1 MMKKRYILWVL
12 LMWLAGISAAAQTT
26 DDNDSTT
33 TDFFV
38 ADTLSVDT
46 LMLSWPQS
54 VQVGIDRLLA
64 DEMFKTSQV
73 AVMVYDLDA
82 DSAIY
87 RFNERQL
94 LRPASTMKILTAVA
108 AIDRLGGSHRFKT
121 ELCYTGKIENATL
134 TGNLYC
140 VGGFDPR
147 FNTDDMHAFIES
159 LRKMGIDTIRGGLYA
174 DKSMKD
180 SALLGSGWCWDD
192 NNPVLSP
199 LIYGR
204 RDVFMDKFVQELSDA
219 GIVIEAFTA
228 TGNTPQEAITICSRF
243 HTIDQILMR
252 MMKESDNLYAEAMY
266 YQMAAATGN
275 KQATGK
281 NVASV
286 VNRLIDKL
294 GLRSADYRIA
304 DGSGLSLYNYVSAE
318 LEIQML
324 RYAYRNANIYLH
336 LYPSLP
342 VAGVDGTLKSR
353 MKNVFTL
360 GNVRAKT
367 GTLAGIISLAG
378 YCTASNGHRLCFA
391 IINQGIM
398 RGRNARNFQDKV
410 CTILCKP

>member
-1 MMKKRYILWVL
+1 MKKRYILWVL

-180 SALLGSGWCWDD
+180 SALLGNGWCWDD

-204 RDVFMDKFVQELSDA
+204 RDVFMDKFVQELNDA

-252 MMKESDNLYAEAMY
+252 MMKESDNLYAEAMF
-266 YQMAAATGN
+266 YQMAAATGK

-281 NVASV
+281 NAASV

-294 GLRSADYRIA
+294 GLRSANYRIA

-378 YCTASNGHRLCFA
+378 YCTALNGHRLCFA

>member
-1 MMKKRYILWVL
+1 MMKKRYILWAL

-204 RDVFMDKFVQELSDA
+204 RDVFMDKFVQELNDA

-252 MMKESDNLYAEAMY
+252 MMKESDNLYAEAMF
-266 YQMAAATGN
+266 YQMAAATDN

-281 NVASV
+281 NAASV

>member
-1 MMKKRYILWVL
+1 MMKKRYILCVL
-12 LMWLAGISAAAQTT
+12 VMWLAGISAAAQTT

-204 RDVFMDKFVQELSDA
+204 RDVFMDKFVQELNDA

-252 MMKESDNLYAEAMY
+252 MMKESDNLYAEAMF

-281 NVASV
+281 NAANV

-294 GLRSADYRIA
+294 RLRSADYRIA

-342 VAGVDGTLKSR
+342 IAGVDGTLKSR

>member
-204 RDVFMDKFVQELSDA
+204 RDVFMDKFVQGLNDA

-266 YQMAAATGN
+266 YQMAAATDN

-281 NVASV
+281 NAASV

>member
-1 MMKKRYILWVL
+1 MKKRYILWVL
-12 LMWLAGISAAAQTT
+12 LMWLAVISAAAQTT

-180 SALLGSGWCWDD
+180 SALLGNGWCWDD

-204 RDVFMDKFVQELSDA
+204 RDVFMDKFVQELNDA

-266 YQMAAATGN
+266 YQMAAATDN

-281 NVASV
+281 NAASV

>member
-1 MMKKRYILWVL
+1 MMKKRYNLWVL

-204 RDVFMDKFVQELSDA
+204 RDVFMDKFVQELNDA

-275 KQATGK
+275 KQAMGK
-281 NVASV
+281 NAASV

-318 LEIQML
+318 LEIQIL

-342 VAGVDGTLKSR
+342 IAGVDGTLKSR

-360 GNVRAKT
+360 GNVHAKT

>member
-204 RDVFMDKFVQELSDA
+204 RDVFMDKFVQELNDA

-252 MMKESDNLYAEAMY
+252 MMKESDNLYAEAMF
-266 YQMAAATGN
+266 YQMAAATDN

-281 NVASV
+281 NAASV

>member
-1 MMKKRYILWVL
+1 MKKRYILWVL
-12 LMWLAGISAAAQTT
+12 LMWLAVISAAAQTT

-180 SALLGSGWCWDD
+180 SALLGNGWCWDD

-204 RDVFMDKFVQELSDA
+204 RDVFMDKFVQELNDA

-266 YQMAAATGN
+266 YQMAAATDN

-281 NVASV
+281 NAASV

-398 RGRNARNFQDKV
+398 RGRHARNFQDKV

>member
-1 MMKKRYILWVL
+1 MMKKRDILWVL

-204 RDVFMDKFVQELSDA
+204 RDVFMDKFVQELNDA

-275 KQATGK
+275 KQATSK
-281 NVASV
+281 NAASV

>member
-1 MMKKRYILWVL
+1 MMKKRYNLWVL

-204 RDVFMDKFVQELSDA
+204 RDVFMDKFVQELNDA

-275 KQATGK
+275 KQTTGK
-281 NVASV
+281 NAASV

-360 GNVRAKT
+360 GNVHAKT

>member
-1 MMKKRYILWVL
+1 MMKKRYNLWVL

-204 RDVFMDKFVQELSDA
+204 RDVFMDKFVQELNDA

-252 MMKESDNLYAEAMY
+252 MMKESDNLYAEAMF

-275 KQATGK
+275 KQAMGK
-281 NVASV
+281 NAASV

-294 GLRSADYRIA
+294 GLRSANYRIA

-318 LEIQML
+318 LEIQIL

-342 VAGVDGTLKSR
+342 IAGVDGTLKSR

-360 GNVRAKT
+360 GNVHAKT

>member
-1 MMKKRYILWVL
+1 MMKKRDILWVL

-73 AVMVYDLDA
+73 AVIVYDLDA

-204 RDVFMDKFVQELSDA
+204 RDVFMDKFVQELNDA

-266 YQMAAATGN
+266 YQMAAATDN

-281 NVASV
+281 NAASV

>member
-12 LMWLAGISAAAQTT
+12 LMWLAGISATAQTT

-33 TDFFV
+33 TDFFM

-204 RDVFMDKFVQELSDA
+204 RDVFMDKFVQELNDA

-252 MMKESDNLYAEAMY
+252 MMKESDNLYAEAMF

-275 KQATGK
+275 KQATRK
-281 NVASV
+281 NAASV

-294 GLRSADYRIA
+294 GLRSANYRIA

-360 GNVRAKT
+360 SNVRAKT

>member
-204 RDVFMDKFVQELSDA
+204 RDVFMDKFVQELSEA
-219 GIVIEAFTA
+219 GIIIEAFTT

-266 YQMAAATGN
+266 YQMAAATDN

-281 NVASV
+281 NAASV

>member
-204 RDVFMDKFVQELSDA
+204 RDVFMDKFVQELNNA

-243 HTIDQILMR
+243 HTIDQVLMR
-252 MMKESDNLYAEAMY
+252 MMKESDNLYAEAMF
-266 YQMAAATGN
+266 YQIAAATGN
-275 KQATGK
+275 KQAMGK
-281 NVASV
+281 NAASV

>member
-1 MMKKRYILWVL
+1 MKKRYILWVL

-204 RDVFMDKFVQELSDA
+204 RDVFMDKFVQELNDA

-252 MMKESDNLYAEAMY
+252 MMKESDNLYAEAMF

-275 KQATGK
+275 KQAMGK
-281 NVASV
+281 NAASV

>member
-204 RDVFMDKFVQELSDA
+204 RDVFMDKFVQELNDA

-252 MMKESDNLYAEAMY
+252 MMKESDNLYAEAMF

-281 NVASV
+281 NAASV

-324 RYAYRNANIYLH
+324 RYAYRNANIYLY

-378 YCTASNGHRLCFA
+378 YCTASNGHRLCFV

-410 CTILCKP
+410 CIILCKP

>member
-64 DEMFKTSQV
+64 DGMFKTSQV

-204 RDVFMDKFVQELSDA
+204 RDVFMDKFVQELNDA

>member
-204 RDVFMDKFVQELSDA
+204 RDVFMDKFVQELNDA

-252 MMKESDNLYAEAMY
+252 MMKESDNLYAEAMF

-281 NVASV
+281 NAVSV

>member
-73 AVMVYDLDA
+73 AVIVYDLDA

-204 RDVFMDKFVQELSDA
+204 RDVFMDKFVQELNDA

-252 MMKESDNLYAEAMY
+252 MMKESDNLYAEAMF

-275 KQATGK
+275 KQAMGK
-281 NVASV
+281 NAASV

>member
-1 MMKKRYILWVL
+1 MKKRYILWVL

-64 DEMFKTSQV
+64 DGMFKTSQV

-204 RDVFMDKFVQELSDA
+204 RDVFMDKFVQELNDA

>member
-33 TDFFV
+33 TDLFV

-204 RDVFMDKFVQELSDA
+204 RDVFMDKFVQELNDA

-275 KQATGK
+275 KQATSK
-281 NVASV
+281 NAASV

>member
-204 RDVFMDKFVQELSDA
+204 RDVFMDKFVQELNDA

-281 NVASV
+281 NAASV
-286 VNRLIDKL
+286 VNRLIDKQ

>member
-64 DEMFKTSQV
+64 DGMFKTSQV

-204 RDVFMDKFVQELSDA
+204 RDVFMDKFVQELNDA

-281 NVASV
+281 NAASV

-304 DGSGLSLYNYVSAE
+304 DGSGLSLYNYVSTE